1 MFIYLRSGLF
11 LFWFLSI
18 SLILN
23 IGSLPLLVVPRR
35 AVVWVGNKWARLVLF
50 GLKHIAGVDMVV
62 RGHVPSL
69 AGVLIAAKH
78 FSIWETIAVLAL
90 LRDPAIV
97 LKRELLWVPL
107 YGWYCTKMGMIPINR
122 SSGSRAI
129 RRMHA
134 AAKRAVEAGRPV
146 VIFPEGTRKKPGAA
160 PDYKPG
166 VAALYAQL
174 GIPCVPLVH
183 NSGLFWADWFL
194 RRPGTIVVEY
204 LEAIPPGLPRREFM
218 SVLEARMEEAT
229 TRLLR
234 EKPAQ
239 VDLSSVK
246 AQEPQ

>member
-35 AVVWVGNKWARLVLF
+35 AAVWVANKWARLVLF

>member
-23 IGSLPLLVVPRR
+23 IGNLPLLVVPRR
-35 AVVWVGNKWARLVLF
+35 AAVWVANKWARLVLF

-246 AQEPQ
+246 AEQR